1 MLRAL
6 TCCLVFLAAC
16 GAENG
21 ETEKN
26 RPEVTHLI
34 KNALIIDGSGADGFR
49 GDVRFSQGGIVAVG
63 DLDPIETDEILDA
76 NGIVLAPGFIDIHSH
91 HNRGIGE
98 FPGRLVT
105 WGLMSRPIFIPIR
118 TGSPR

>member
-21 ETEKN
+21 ETERT

-49 GDVRFSQGGIVAVG
+49 GAVRFSQGGIVAVG
-63 DLDPIETDEILDA
+63 DLDPIETDEILA
-76 NGIVLAPGFIDIHSH
+76 TRPSSSQAESRTASRGVWVNGERVWRDHRATGAYPGKFL
-91 HNRGIGE
+91 
-98 FPGRLVT
+98 GRAQ
-105 WGLMSRPIFIPIR
+105 
-118 TGSPR
+118 